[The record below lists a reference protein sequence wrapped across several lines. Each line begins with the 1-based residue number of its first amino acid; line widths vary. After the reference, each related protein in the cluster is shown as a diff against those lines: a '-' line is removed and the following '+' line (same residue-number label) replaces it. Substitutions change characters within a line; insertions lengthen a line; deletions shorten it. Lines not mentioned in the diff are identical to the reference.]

1 MPGHTQ
7 SFWLR
12 LEMLVMAAACGTL
25 LGTGLL
31 AGVIRFGGG
40 DVAAA
45 PPSDNAPGAVFYDD
59 GSGAY
64 SARVMIDGVPL
75 RMIVDTGTAHS
86 SLSARDA
93 QRLAQRRQS
102 NVGNMYTAVT
112 VDVAGQTLQGLT
124 LKISRASSQSVIG
137 LNLLSKLGPV
147 TLAPGP
153 HAD

>member
-1 MPGHTQ
+1 MPGHAR

-31 AGVIRFGGG
+31 AGVISFGGG
-40 DVAAA
+40 DVVPAS
-45 PPSDNAPGAVFYDD
+45 PSGDASGAIFYED

-75 RMIVDTGTAHS
+75 RMIVDTGTARS
-86 SLSARDA
+86 SLSAQDA
-93 QRLAQRRQS
+93 QRLAQRRQ
-102 NVGNMYTAVT
+102 NNAGNMYAAAT
-112 VDVAGQTLQGLT
+112 VEVAGQTLQGLA
-124 LKISRASSQSVIG
+124 LEIRPDCSQSVIG
-137 LNLLSKLGPV
+137 LNLLSQLGPV
-147 TLAPGP
+147 SLAPGP